1 MSIFRRD
8 LMMLS
13 AQQHGVSYQ
22 EHGYIADGLVF
33 HLDGID
39 KGANE
44 GAWTD
49 LVGGVEFEN
58 YGATPLYDG
67 WRFDNDYNT
76 KAKYYLIHNTGLNF
90 SYDTH
95 TIEIVIKS
103 NTTSTSEISI
113 FRSGIYKSL
122 SIGFYSNRII
132 PVIDGYND
140 CYYPYIL
147 NKGVSIISI
156 NKNHGIANLSSLEKT
171 YKLCWG
177 SGYDMNKSLIGGF
190 LEYPKSFNGIIY
202 SIRIYDRLLTE
213 NEMRHNQEVDYD
225 RFIKDIGKTI
235 IVTSSTDTVDLTIN
249 EVKKTYAV
257 TPNVPS
263 KIVIEEQI
271 TNLNKLCKSQDN
283 ITSFDMSNLTINT
296 IHQFNSPFNKCTK
309 LKEFI
314 APCSKTLNNNL
325 LYFFCDCHQLEY
337 VDFSLIE
344 TMNTNSWSHAF
355 SGCRSLKHIK
365 FKKLLSRSPID
376 FSYCPLTHE
385 SALSIINALGEQAT
399 AITIKFKATTYE
411 TLTEEEIAIATAK
424 GWSVVSA

>member
-49 LVGGVEFEN
+49 LV
-58 YGATPLYDG
+58 
-67 WRFDNDYNT
+67 
-76 KAKYYLIHNTGLNF
+76 
-90 SYDTH
+90 S
-95 TIEIVIKS
+95 
-103 NTTSTSEISI
+103 
-113 FRSGIYKSL
+113 
-122 SIGFYSNRII
+122 
-132 PVIDGYND
+132 
-140 CYYPYIL
+140 
-147 NKGVSIISI
+147 
-156 NKNHGIANLSSLEKT
+156 
-171 YKLCWG
+171 
-177 SGYDMNKSLIGGF
+177 
-190 LEYPKSFNGIIY
+190 GIIY
-202 SIRIYDRLLTE
+202 TPDGDTRFNYDSVVGSLTSNDGINITDKEATIEATWKKNNNEDKAFTFYNQKIQGNIINGIGVKGLHLSNTNPRISYSPPINLRVSTEPHSVSSNANLALLDRDTLLNRTTGDYFYPSTSNSAVNRPDITLYSLRIYDRLLTE

-271 TNLNKLCKSQDN
+271 TNLNNLCKSQDN

-296 IHQFNSPFNKCTK
+296 IHQFNSPFNQCTK

-325 LYFFCDCHQLEY
+325 LYFFSGCAQLEY

-344 TMNTNSWSHAF
+344 TMNTNSWSYAF
-355 SGCRSLKHIK
+355 SGCSSLKHIK
-365 FKKLLSRSPID
+365 FKKLLSRSQID

-411 TLTEEEIAIATAK
+411 TLTEEDIAIATAK